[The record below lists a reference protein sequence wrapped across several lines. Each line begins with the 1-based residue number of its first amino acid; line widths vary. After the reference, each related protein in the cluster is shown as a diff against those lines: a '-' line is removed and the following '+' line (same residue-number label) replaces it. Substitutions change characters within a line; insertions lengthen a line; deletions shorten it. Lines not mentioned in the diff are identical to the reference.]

1 MTILRNALVGAGLA
15 VAAIALTPTQA
26 SADIIVNTFCS
37 LENSTDETFEDRYFD
52 VYYFD
57 GQAGDPVAAVMTGPD
72 FDTIV
77 KLVDADG
84 IPVLENDDA
93 SPDTTNSAF
102 FGEIPADGGYAIVA
116 TTYTY
121 LGEGPY
127 YLVAATGAEAS
138 EETIYDEIDY
148 AVACN
153 E

>member
-1 MTILRNALVGAGLA
+1 MPLLRNVLVGAGLA
-15 VAAIALTPTQA
+15 AAAIALIPTPA
-26 SADIIVNTFCS
+26 SADIIVNTFCE
-37 LENSTDETFEDRYFD
+37 LENSTDETFDDRYFD

-57 GQAGDPVAAVMTGPD
+57 AQAGDPVAAIMTGPE

-77 KLVDADG
+77 RLVDANGDT
-84 IPVLENDDA
+84 VLENDDA
-93 SPDTTNSAF
+93 RSDTTNSAF

-116 TTYTY
+116 TTHTY

-127 YLVAATGAEAS
+127 YLVAATGADAS
-138 EETIYDEIDY
+138 QETIYDEIDY